1 MHQYESYSF
10 SRLFL
15 NQDIEFFFILGVNE
29 SDNFDEYWDG
39 RLREVLG
46 YAVIYN
52 DFKAKEQ
59 KNFIYLL
66 NKGNSIYSDIVKY
79 TKKFIEQMTISEKLS
94 DRGNFKIIYTE
105 IEGNLVSK
113 PYKDFIKSVIK
124 NEIPELVL
132 DRIGNLKI

>member
-1 MHQYESYSF
+1 MPQYESYSF

-15 NQDIEFFFILGVNE
+15 NQNIEFFFILGVNN
-29 SDNFDEYWDG
+29 SDDFDEYWDG

-46 YAVIYN
+46 YAVIFN

-66 NKGNSIYSDIVKY
+66 NNANSNYSDVVKY
-79 TKKFIEQMTISEKLS
+79 TKKFIEQMTLSEKLS
-94 DRGNFKIIYTE
+94 DRENFKIINTE
-105 IEGNLVSK
+105 IEGKLVSK

-124 NEIPELVL
+124 NEIPECVL
-132 DRIGNLKI
+132 DW